1 MALRPHF
8 SLGVVWK
15 IGARHKK
22 KDHLM
27 YAPRYVAPPK
37 ERGRIVDTVIV
48 KMEPQ
53 VIVQE
58 RTVETSVEK
67 AVWYNMPTI
76 HFKRGSATIETEA
89 YADELNTI
97 VKLLNEVPDATI
109 RIYGYA
115 DHSGT
120 EHFNE
125 NLTQQRAEAM
135 RDYLIGKGIKAD
147 RIRTVKG
154 LGIDKNLSG
163 GDAYSIKA
171 RRVEIVR

>member
-1 MALRPHF
+1 M
-8 SLGVVWK
+8 
-15 IGARHKK
+15 
-22 KDHLM
+22 
-27 YAPRYVAPPK
+27 
-37 ERGRIVDTVIV
+37 
-48 KMEPQ
+48 
-53 VIVQE
+53 
-58 RTVETSVEK
+58 
-67 AVWYNMPTI
+67 
-76 HFKRGSATIETEA
+76 
-89 YADELNTI
+89 NTI

-147 RIRTVKG
+147 RIRNVKG

>member
-1 MALRPHF
+1 MLHVTWP
-8 SLGVVWK
+8 
-15 IGARHKK
+15 
-22 KDHLM
+22 
-27 YAPRYVAPPK
+27 PPK

-53 VIVQE
+53 VIVQQH
-58 RTVETSVEK
+58 TVETPVEK

-115 DHSGT
+115 DHTGT
-120 EHFNE
+120 ERFNE
-125 NLTQQRAEAM
+125 KLTQQRAEAM

-147 RIRTVKG
+147 RIRAVRG
-154 LGIDKNLSG
+154 QGIDKSLSG